1 MKTVVIGG
9 TGLVGTEIVK
19 LLGRE
24 HDVITVGRTSGDL
37 HADIEN
43 KESIKALFEKVGP
56 VDAFVVAAGDG
67 VMGRFDDD
75 SDHAYDLALKSKVMG
90 QVNVVRIG
98 HKYLNSGGSI
108 TLTSGAVAK
117 NPMPNTAAIAAG
129 VGAIDAFVATVALE
143 LEENKR
149 INAISLSLVKE
160 SAEEFGMDSSDC
172 VPAADVSTH
181 YRDCIN
187 GSFTGQVRDVHN

>member
-19 LLGRE
+19 LLSQD
-24 HDVITVGRTSGDL
+24 HDVIAVGRTSGDL
-37 HADIEN
+37 QVDIEN
-43 KESIKALFEKVGP
+43 KDSIKALFEKVGP
-56 VDAFVVAAGDG
+56 VDAIVVAAGDG
-67 VMGRFDDD
+67 VMGRFDDE

-98 HKYLNSGGSI
+98 HKYLKTGGSI
-108 TLTSGAVAK
+108 TLTSGSVAK
-117 NPMPNTAAIAAG
+117 KPMPNTAAIAAG

-143 LEENKR
+143 LEEDKR

-160 SAEEFGMDSSDC
+160 SAEKFGMDSSGC
-172 VPAADVSTH
+172 VPASDVSKR
-181 YRDCIN
+181 YQDCIT
-187 GSFTGQVRDVHN
+187 GSFNGQVRAVKN

>member
-19 LLGRE
+19 LLGQD
-24 HDVITVGRTSGDL
+24 HDVIAVGRTSGDL
-37 HADIEN
+37 QVDIES
-43 KESIKALFEKVGP
+43 KDSIKALFEKVGP
-56 VDAFVVAAGDG
+56 VDAIVVAAGDG
-67 VMGRFDDD
+67 VMGRFDDE

-90 QVNVVRIG
+90 QVNVVRVG
-98 HKYLNSGGSI
+98 HKYLKTGGSI
-108 TLTSGAVAK
+108 TLTSGSVAK

-143 LEENKR
+143 LEEEKR

-160 SAEEFGMDSSDC
+160 SAEKFGMDSSGC
-172 VPAADVSTH
+172 VPASDVSKH
-181 YRDCIN
+181 YQDCIT
-187 GSFTGQVRDVHN
+187 GSFSGQVRPVKN